1 MNLRLL
7 PLPLAIVL
15 LAACSTARIERYY
28 QAENAPDA
36 TTADGVAGKLL
47 YFKQS
52 MRHFYATVRL
62 TNTGTTPL
70 VLPRSGPQAAQIQLL
85 AEGRTLL
92 ADPPTSATWTPWTG
106 VVEQDPT
113 KLARVEIAPGAHYE
127 LSLRWEFP
135 QTTTTYRFAWQVV
148 IKGLVR
154 GEAPSA
160 DLVIPAPADN

>member
-28 QAENAPDA
+28 QAEQAPVV

-62 TNTGTTPL
+62 TNTGSTTL
-70 VLPRSGPQAAQIQLL
+70 VLPRTGPQAAQIQLV
-85 AEGRTLL
+85 AEGRTML
-92 ADPPTSATWTPWTG
+92 ADPPASATWTPWTG
-106 VVEQDPT
+106 VVEQNPA
-113 KLARVEIAPGAHYE
+113 KAARVEIAPGASYE

-135 QTTTTYRFAWQVV
+135 QTTATYHFAWQLV
-148 IKGLVR
+148 IKGLLR
-154 GEAPSA
+154 GESPSA
-160 DLVIPAPADN
+160 DLVIPAPTDN

>member
-7 PLPLAIVL
+7 LLPLAIVL
-15 LAACSTARIERYY
+15 IAACSTARIERYY
-28 QAENAPDA
+28 QAEHAPVV

-70 VLPRSGPQAAQIQLL
+70 VLPRTGPQAAQIQLL

-92 ADPPTSATWTPWTG
+92 ADPPSSASWTPWTG
-106 VVEQDPT
+106 VVEQDP
-113 KLARVEIAPGAHYE
+113 ASAAQVVIAPGANYE

-135 QTTTTYRFAWQVV
+135 QTTATYRFAWQLV
-148 IKGLVR
+148 IKGLLR
-154 GEAPSA
+154 GDTPSP
-160 DLVIPAPADN
+160 DLVIPAPTDN